1 MLSTCQQSSRTKKN
15 LSRGSAPQRHRRKSR
30 ADTHASA
37 EKKRRKIQG
46 KWQEKRRGKSGIPAI
61 MLSMCCYFAFLA
73 RISLDPKSEWDLSPN
88 NRWTKILECVW
99 NCIKKSFSF
108 CGGFHGVFTGFPWFS
123 QLLHG
128 SAGLIQMNY
137 LSQNVS
143 VVAFFWV
150 CGLNSISLANEF
162 DYYT

>member
-1 MLSTCQQSSRTKKN
+1 MLSTCQRSSRTKKN
-15 LSRGSAPQRHRRKSR
+15 LSRVSAPQRHRRKSR

-37 EKKRRKIQG
+37 EKKGEKSRENGRKSG
-46 KWQEKRRGKSGIPAI
+46 GEKSGIPAI

-108 CGGFHGVFTGFPWFS
+108 CGGFHGVFPWFS
-123 QLLHG
+123 LVFTAFARLCG
-128 SAGLIQMNY
+128 S
-137 LSQNVS
+137 
-143 VVAFFWV
+143 
-150 CGLNSISLANEF
+150 NSNELF
-162 DYYT
+162 EPECFSRCIFLGVRA

>member
-1 MLSTCQQSSRTKKN
+1 VC
-15 LSRGSAPQRHRRKSR
+15 
-30 ADTHASA
+30 
-37 EKKRRKIQG
+37 
-46 KWQEKRRGKSGIPAI
+46 GIA
-61 MLSMCCYFAFLA
+61 LRNHFRFVAVSMEF
-73 RISLDPKSEWDLSPN
+73 SL
-88 NRWTKILECVW
+88 
-99 NCIKKSFSF
+99 
-108 CGGFHGVFTGFPWFS
+108 GFPWFS

>member
-1 MLSTCQQSSRTKKN
+1 MLSTCQRSSRTKKN

-108 CGGFHGVFTGFPWFS
+108 CGGFHGVFPWFS
-123 QLLHG
+123 LVFTAFARLCG
-128 SAGLIQMNY
+128 S
-137 LSQNVS
+137 
-143 VVAFFWV
+143 
-150 CGLNSISLANEF
+150 NSNELF
-162 DYYT
+162 EPECFSRCIFLGVRA

>member
-1 MLSTCQQSSRTKKN
+1 M
-15 LSRGSAPQRHRRKSR
+15 
-30 ADTHASA
+30 
-37 EKKRRKIQG
+37 E
-46 KWQEKRRGKSGIPAI
+46 
-61 MLSMCCYFAFLA
+61 F
-73 RISLDPKSEWDLSPN
+73 SL
-88 NRWTKILECVW
+88 
-99 NCIKKSFSF
+99 
-108 CGGFHGVFTGFPWFS
+108 GFPWFS